1 MVGLG
6 LWAQAG
12 APAPR
17 GGPAAERAPAARGDV
32 LEAAPVRIEF
42 RNDFQR
48 GWKLVELRAILDG
61 REVAQVTAP
70 EGGELDERLVLFDG
84 PLPPQQLALS
94 VVATLVGRNRGIFNY
109 LDEYQVNLD
118 ALSPVTPAR
127 GRGGTL
133 TVVLDRQRG
142 ATVPVER
149 QATLRFEPDAALAAA
164 GNVPAADPRPAV
176 GGGAGAG
183 R

>member
-1 MVGLG
+1 
-6 LWAQAG
+6 
-12 APAPR
+12 
-17 GGPAAERAPAARGDV
+17 
-32 LEAAPVRIEF
+32 VRIEF

-48 GWKLVELRAILDG
+48 GWRLVEVRAILDG

-118 ALSPVTPAR
+118 ALYPFTPAR